1 MKKILGYLFIIIIN
15 YFLITFVVFS
25 FSYISLIN
33 NKTYDLFW
41 IKYIQKKLYFSGLRN
56 LWNQNSQC
64 STFDEDLLYIPK
76 PGKCEFNNPEFK
88 TILNFDEDRRLNLI
102 DDKIDENEKLI
113 ITVGD
118 SLTMGWGVNDN
129 ETFSYNLQ
137 KLIKKK
143 VINLGVSSYGTV
155 REIKRLKKSKFFDQ
169 ADVII
174 IQYHLNDIY
183 ENQDLNINKVYSE
196 NDYENLI
203 SKNNKLDKIKFIF
216 RNYKKSL
223 RLFFT
228 NIKDLTIYRNNLENH
243 NLNDHFK
250 NLDKIISK
258 YLIFEK
264 KRIIVFL
271 IKEPY
276 QNFIFDKNRKFL
288 NYEFFVIN
296 INKTHTFKIDDHLN
310 MSGHK
315 FVGKKLYEYLN

>member
-137 KLIKKK
+137 KLIKKSLIGQK
-143 VINLGVSSYGTV
+143 A
-155 REIKRLKKSKFFDQ
+155 RKQKF
-169 ADVII
+169 
-174 IQYHLNDIY
+174 
-183 ENQDLNINKVYSE
+183 
-196 NDYENLI
+196 
-203 SKNNKLDKIKFIF
+203 
-216 RNYKKSL
+216 
-223 RLFFT
+223 
-228 NIKDLTIYRNNLENH
+228 
-243 NLNDHFK
+243 
-250 NLDKIISK
+250 
-258 YLIFEK
+258 
-264 KRIIVFL
+264 
-271 IKEPY
+271 
-276 QNFIFDKNRKFL
+276 
-288 NYEFFVIN
+288 
-296 INKTHTFKIDDHLN
+296 
-310 MSGHK
+310 
-315 FVGKKLYEYLN
+315 